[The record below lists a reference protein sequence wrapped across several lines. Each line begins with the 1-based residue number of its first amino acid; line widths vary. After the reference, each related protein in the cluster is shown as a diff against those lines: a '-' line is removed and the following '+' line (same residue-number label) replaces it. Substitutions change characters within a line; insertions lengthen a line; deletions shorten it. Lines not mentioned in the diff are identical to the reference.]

1 MTRYAREMIYTWL
14 ACFTVLV
21 TLSGDA
27 LNKVLWATGA
37 TVLIHVLLN
46 LLGGSDE

>member
-1 MTRYAREMIYTWL
+1 MTRYAKEMIYTWL

-27 LNKVLWATGA
+27 LNKVLWATVITA
-37 TVLIHVLLN
+37 VVHVLLN
-46 LLGGSDE
+46 VFGGGDE